1 MRMASKSVGGY
12 VAPRASLHSH
22 QQRELP
28 PGLTPEEAKILRK
41 LKKRAHR
48 LDKGFSLCGIRFGW
62 TFIIAIIP
70 GAGDIA
76 DLLLNQAL
84 IVNKAK
90 QLEGI
95 PDSLVQRMVMNNAV
109 STGVGFIP
117 IVGDFAIAAWK
128 ANSRNVNMVEKC
140 TCSSGRAV
148 LTIRAYPART
158 AAWWQRRHGALTHV
172 IWVACVQL
180 QLRGCSPTEVSNER
194 CRDASLA
201 PGRSVAAL
209 RPTHAG
215 APVHLGSPRG
225 PPSLPSSTP

>member
-12 VAPRASLHSH
+12 VAHRASLRSH
-22 QQRELP
+22 EQRELP

-41 LKKRAHR
+41 LKKRAHH
-48 LDKGFSLCGIRFGW
+48 LDKGFSLCGMRFGW
-62 TFIIAIIP
+62 SFIIAIIP

-95 PDSLVQRMVMNNAV
+95 PDSLVQHMVMNNAV

-117 IVGDFAIAAWK
+117 IVGDFIIAAWK

-140 TCSSGRAV
+140 ACPSGRAV
-148 LTIRAYPART
+148 LTNRACPTRT
-158 AAWWQRRHGALTHV
+158 AA
-172 IWVACVQL
+172 
-180 QLRGCSPTEVSNER
+180 
-194 CRDASLA
+194 
-201 PGRSVAAL
+201 
-209 RPTHAG
+209 
-215 APVHLGSPRG
+215 
-225 PPSLPSSTP
+225 